1 MLHGSNDFES
11 HELQQLRARML
22 DAFESAKMPPHW
34 HEWSSRDEDIPY
46 YLKGYGPFSVFINGK
61 RVDINSSDCKRGDCI
76 EQAIAVELPT
86 VENLLS
92 AFNERQ
98 HWVRL
103 KTNLM
108 PKMIYFAFVLPF
120 FVLMIWPNSSAL
132 MVWPGHVEGAIGD
145 LSPLS
150 IRSLNGFLFPVLLI
164 TVNLAIASLFFRSYI
179 TKLKQPFYLA
189 LLAVIAMFSS
199 KLINFDPFLEYGG
212 FCLFVLASLQ
222 LCFTNK
228 QIELCPRCASLRA
241 DKPVGISAYRKKMKR

>member
-11 HELQQLRARML
+11 HDLQQLRARML
-22 DAFESAKMPPHW
+22 NAFKSAKMPPHW

-61 RVDINSSDCKRGDCI
+61 RVDIKSPECKRGNCL
-76 EQAIAVELPT
+76 EPAAIAELPT

-92 AFNERQ
+92 AFSERQ

-103 KTNLM
+103 KTNVM
-108 PKMIYFAFVLPF
+108 PKMIYFAFLLPF
-120 FVLMIWPNSSAL
+120 ITLMAWPNFSVL
-132 MVWPGHVEGAIGD
+132 MVWPGHVEGVMAD
-145 LSPLS
+145 LSALS

-164 TVNLAIASLFFRSYI
+164 TANLALASLFFRSYMI
-179 TKLKQPFYLA
+179 QLKPPFYLA
-189 LLAVIAMFSS
+189 LLAVIAMLSS
-199 KLINFDPFLEYGG
+199 KLVNFDPLLEYGG
-212 FCLFVLASLQ
+212 LCLFVLVSLQ

-241 DKPVGISAYRKKMKR
+241 DQPVDISICRKKMKR